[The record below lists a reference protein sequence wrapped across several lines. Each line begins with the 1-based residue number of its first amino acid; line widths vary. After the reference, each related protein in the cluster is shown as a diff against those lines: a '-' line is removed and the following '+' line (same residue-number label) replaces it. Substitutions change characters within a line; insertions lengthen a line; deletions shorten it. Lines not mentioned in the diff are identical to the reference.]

1 MIQAEPD
8 PQKRDEYVQRLMNL
22 PNQVDITV
30 LGPMQSSLSQTH
42 THDSLA
48 KVAIADSILWL
59 MSSLV
64 IQKWSEIIGQA
75 RQSVEVLKDQEVIR
89 TVLNILQ
96 VCISLILICIL

>member
-30 LGPMQSSLSQTH
+30 LGPMQSFLSQTH

-48 KVAIADSILWL
+48 CTHL
-59 MSSLV
+59 
-64 IQKWSEIIGQA
+64 QK
-75 RQSVEVLKDQEVIR
+75 
-89 TVLNILQ
+89 LQ
-96 VCISLILICIL
+96 LLIVYCGL